1 MLPEVSSS
9 VPWLSGISALLGSV
23 VGAGGAVL
31 TQVIVARLGRR
42 RDRFQS
48 IRNAY
53 AEFGT
58 FAIDFGSRTI
68 NMDVLVKE
76 WKRLPE
82 FPSGANAQE
91 DRVKLLS
98 RLENEQD
105 SLMASY
111 LQINGALNRLLL
123 FEHNPSRLERLRK
136 YHNDLRNVR
145 GKVEYLKDVGKA
157 TDANFIVA
165 QATNGLD
172 DWLVEVGIQLRA
184 EEGK

>member
-1 MLPEVSSS
+1 M
-9 VPWLSGISALLGSV
+9 
-23 VGAGGAVL
+23 
-31 TQVIVARLGRR
+31 
-42 RDRFQS
+42 
-48 IRNAY
+48 
-53 AEFGT
+53 
-58 FAIDFGSRTI
+58 
-68 NMDVLVKE
+68 KE

-82 FPSGANAQE
+82 VPSGADAQE

-145 GKVEYLKDVGKA
+145 GKVEYLKDVGEA

-172 DWLVEVGIQLRA
+172 DWLVEVGIQLRV